1 MIESIFYILNSKT
14 MIIYNRLIRDGV
26 LKKIEDTWD
35 TATYHTVSD
44 EEFGIKIKEKLI
56 EEATEVHQATTRE
69 EIKNELSDVFK
80 IGKEIMKLYAI
91 TEEELAEVMR
101 KKDEK
106 VGGFDQRIILEE
118 ASEF

>member
-1 MIESIFYILNSKT
+1 MLLPMIT
-14 MIIYNRLIRDGV
+14 YNKLIRDGV
-26 LKKIEDTWD
+26 LKKIEDTWG
-35 TATYHTVSD
+35 TAKYHTASD
-44 EEFGIKIKEKLI
+44 EEFEIKVKEKLV
-56 EEATEVHQATTRE
+56 EESTELQQATTRE

-80 IGKEIMKLYAI
+80 VGKEIMKLYAI